1 MLFATEKASAD
12 GRLQGE
18 NIMKKLSLVL
28 FWFGLVSIPIS
39 WLAWFVAPEIG
50 REVMSGIA
58 DPALRAVMEEAHRE
72 RWGIYV
78 GHWPPTLLILSY
90 ILEKKAG

>member
-1 MLFATEKASAD
+1 
-12 GRLQGE
+12 
-18 NIMKKLSLVL
+18 MKKLAQLL
-28 FWFGLVSIPIS
+28 FWFGIISIPLS
-39 WLAWFVAPEIG
+39 WMAWFIAPEVG
-50 REVMSGIA
+50 REVMAGIS

-90 ILEKKAG
+90 ILDKKAG

>member
-1 MLFATEKASAD
+1 MKTLATA
-12 GRLQGE
+12 
-18 NIMKKLSLVL
+18 L
-28 FWFGLVSIPIS
+28 FWLGILSIPFS
-39 WLAWFVAPEIG
+39 WLAWFIAPELG
-50 REVMSGIA
+50 PEVMSSIS
-58 DPALRAVMEEAHRE
+58 DPAMRAVMEEAHRE

>member
-1 MLFATEKASAD
+1 MKA
-12 GRLQGE
+12 
-18 NIMKKLSLVL
+18 LSKGL

-39 WLAWFVAPEIG
+39 WVAWFIAPEIG
-50 REVMSGIA
+50 SDIMAKIS
-58 DPALRAVMEEAHRE
+58 DPALRSVMEEAHRE

-90 ILEKKAG
+90 IIGQKAE

>member
-1 MLFATEKASAD
+1 
-12 GRLQGE
+12 
-18 NIMKKLSLVL
+18 MKQLARFL
-28 FWFGLVSIPIS
+28 FWFGIVSIPIS

-50 REVMSGIA
+50 REVMAEIA

-78 GHWPPTLLILSY
+78 GHWPPTLLILSF
-90 ILEKKAG
+90 LLDRKAG